1 MFFPMAI
8 ARKGSRRIAL
18 LVAAGT
24 VLLGLV
30 AAVLLPGA
38 VARAETCAKDEVEI
52 GIVHATGCFQEETP
66 KGQSPVYTT
75 TGKFR
80 MNGFDVEPVGGT
92 KVTFAPD
99 DGKRGASVSTN
110 NGFVN
115 LTATHPQFGAIHF
128 NNVLLSFVPPKSGE
142 VTVSQSALAQPFM
155 AIFGLSPL
163 AVKQPITLTEDGAE
177 FELNFSLGSILVN
190 LITHSEK
197 QLSFG
202 VGFTVKDGTY
212 KITSGKWSVASFEL
226 AKLLNIDEAEVE
238 FGADK
243 ISVDMDASLPA
254 VSGVGLIGGAEFAD
268 SKLNRVTA
276 GLSGLNK
283 PLGTSGVY
291 LQKLALSLFL
301 QQPYGASGTIGLTAG
316 PATKFGGRT
325 VTAVAVDG
333 TVEVRGANDAAH
345 KPGYFTA
352 RGDVSVVTIPVSN
365 AHFTYNFGQGTDFGV
380 TLGVGFPSA
389 TNDPGQ
395 PTYIGGAFNGWTS
408 AHHFDVEG
416 SAKLKLLGIDLAGA
430 QVVVSD
436 YGAAGCLQLI
446 AWIGGGV
453 RWSDLRPELL
463 GGWTCDVGA
472 YRPQPGA
479 TRLAS
484 GGRTRVPLQKDER
497 IVRVWA
503 PDGQDAPDLRFA
515 SDQGGELRTPGEDD
529 EDGIARADAGAAIQS
544 DEAGMSTFILDDDV
558 PTAGWSLGQLEGSS
572 DIDRIETAGLL
583 PDHNVRAR
591 VTGSGRTRTLR
602 WHARDI
608 RYQQLQ
614 FSERMPDG
622 SEVLIHQTRKPSGKL
637 RFRPVEGRGTWGVK
651 RKLAV
656 DVNQRYNTPR
666 DSLVADTYR
675 VRRMPAPSRVR
686 GLRTERRLDD
696 VVVGWNRAERAR
708 SYLVTAKALPVGAV
722 YSKRVSGKR
731 KRVRLHVAASERM
744 RVSVTPV
751 NAQDRRGPR
760 TSRSF
765 DTERIVKSRGAAARK
780 LVRGARLTPRGR
792 LLANPVCPPDGSC
805 IVRLAATRGGRVI
818 AAERMRLPAD
828 MSDRIAVKL
837 PKRAARK
844 GVTARGVISQVEGTA
859 RASRRLPAAARR

>member
-1 MFFPMAI
+1 MS
-8 ARKGSRRIAL
+8 SRRIAL
-18 LVAAGT
+18 LVGGAAL
-24 VLLGLV
+24 LLGLV

-38 VARAETCAKDEVEI
+38 VAGADTCAKDDVEI
-52 GIVHATGCFQEETP
+52 GIVHATGCFQQETP

-75 TGKFR
+75 TEKFR
-80 MNGFDVEPVGGT
+80 MNGFDVEPVGGA

-99 DGKRGASVSTN
+99 DGTRGASVSTN
-110 NGFVN
+110 SGFVN
-115 LTATHPQFGAIHF
+115 LSATHPQFGAVHF
-128 NNVLLSFVPPKSGE
+128 NNMVLSFVPPKSGE

-155 AIFGLSPL
+155 AVFGLTPVG
-163 AVKQPITLTEDGAE
+163 VKQPITFTEEGAE
-177 FELNFSLGSILVN
+177 FELNFSMGGILTG

-197 QLSFG
+197 QLGFA
-202 VGFTVKDGTY
+202 VGFTVKDGAY
-212 KITSGKWSVASFEL
+212 RITSGEWSVSSFEL

-254 VSGVGLIGGAEFAD
+254 VSKVGLIGGAEFANG
-268 SKLNRVTA
+268 KLNRVTA

-291 LQKLALSLFL
+291 LQKLALSVFI
-301 QQPYGASGTIGLTAG
+301 QPPYGGAGTIGLTAG
-316 PATKFGGRT
+316 PETEFAGRK
-325 VTAVAVDG
+325 VNAVAVDG
-333 TVEVRGANDAAH
+333 TVEVRGADDANH

-365 AHFTYNFGQGTDFGV
+365 AHFTYHFGQGTDFGV
-380 TLGVGFPSA
+380 TVGIGLPSG

-395 PTYIGGAFNGWTS
+395 PTYLGGSVSGWST
-408 AHHFDVEG
+408 ARHVDLEG

-436 YGAAGCLQLI
+436 YGAAGCLQVI
-446 AWIGGGV
+446 AWIGGGI

-515 SDQGGELRTPGEDD
+515 SDQGDELRTPGEDD
-529 EDGIARADAGAAIQS
+529 ENGIARTDAGAAIQS

-583 PDHNVRAR
+583 PDHDVHAR
-591 VTGSGRTRTLR
+591 VTGTGRMRTLH

-608 RYQQLQ
+608 RYQTLQ

-622 SEVLIHQTRKPSGKL
+622 SEVLIHQTGKPSGKF

-675 VRRMPAPSRVR
+675 VRRMPAPARVR

-696 VVVGWNRAERAR
+696 VVVTWKRSRRAR
-708 SYLVTAKALPVGAV
+708 SYLVSAKALPTGTV
-722 YSKRVSGKR
+722 YMKRVSGKR
-731 KRVRLHVAASERM
+731 SRARLHVAAGRRM
-744 RVSVTPV
+744 RVSVTPI
-751 NAQDRRGPR
+751 NAQDRRGSR

-765 DTERIVKSRGAAARK
+765 DTERIVKSRRAAARK
-780 LVRGARLTPRGR
+780 MVRGVRVTPRGR

-844 GVTARGVISQVEGTA
+844 GVTARGVISQVEGRA